1 MSFRW
6 FKLVS
11 LTYEKTKIENF
22 EQILLTV
29 NMKIIHEKNIKGCTK
44 KGNGKWKTFIV
55 KEKKFPSAPKIL

>member
-1 MSFRW
+1 MSFGW

-29 NMKIIHEKNIKGCTK
+29 NIKIIHEKNIKGCTR

-55 KEKKFPSAPKIL
+55 KEKKFPSI

>member
-11 LTYEKTKIENF
+11 LTNERKKFENF

-29 NMKIIHEKNIKGCTK
+29 NMKIIHEKNIKGCTR
-44 KGNGKWKTFIV
+44 KGNGK
-55 KEKKFPSAPKIL
+55 

>member
-11 LTYEKTKIENF
+11 LTYEKKKIENF

-29 NMKIIHEKNIKGCTK
+29 KIIHEKNIKGCTS
-44 KGNGKWKTFIV
+44 KGNGK
-55 KEKKFPSAPKIL
+55 

>member
-1 MSFRW
+1 MR
-6 FKLVS
+6 K
-11 LTYEKTKIENF
+11 KIENF

-55 KEKKFPSAPKIL
+55 KEKKFPSI

>member
-29 NMKIIHEKNIKGCTK
+29 NMKIIHEKNIKGYTRK
-44 KGNGKWKTFIV
+44 ENGKWKTFIV
-55 KEKKFPSAPKIL
+55 KEKKFPSI

>member
-11 LTYEKTKIENF
+11 LTCEKTKIENF

-29 NMKIIHEKNIKGCTK
+29 NMKIIHDKNIKGCTR

-55 KEKKFPSAPKIL
+55 KEKTFPNI